1 MFNTEKIN
9 RLMMFFGLMFTT
21 TLFAQTN
28 AHLPL
33 KSFSFD
39 FVSVN
44 IKDSVDSP
52 YYETGRFTGTGEI
65 QIYSDSI
72 TVSWSN
78 EWECGTYR
86 LFVDTATYQQY
97 EYDDRLEW
105 LSIYKVRT
113 KGYHQVDG
121 AFTLIEGSDLSEGRY
136 TDIIFDTNFTQE
148 GWSRTRRMYIAIEKI
163 K

>member
-1 MFNTEKIN
+1 MKIF
-9 RLMMFFGLMFTT
+9 LTFAVLILTIT
-21 TLFAQTN
+21 SFAQTN

-33 KSFSFD
+33 KSFSFN

-52 YYETGRFTGTGEI
+52 YLETGQFNGIGEI

-72 TVSWSN
+72 TITWSN

-86 LFVDTATYQQY
+86 LFVDTATYQKY
-97 EYDDRLEW
+97 EYGDRLEW
-105 LSIYKVRT
+105 LYFYTVRS

-121 AFTLIEGSDLSEGRY
+121 LLTLVDGNDLKEGSYL
-136 TDIIFDTNFTQE
+136 DIIFDTKFTE
-148 GWSRTRRMYIAIEKI
+148 AGWARQRRMYVDI
-163 K
+163 KPIR